1 MDLGMAEATTDKYS
15 AGEQGL
21 GYIYQGRLALHQMLQ
36 LPESTTVFLEK
47 DDDVDFEDGNGGKS
61 LASLKHKAEGE
72 RLTDLSMDFWKS
84 VRIWLDRY
92 KRDDGAKS
100 NLRFFLFTTAK
111 VGDDS
116 FLTRFLSGYVRNSED
131 DRTACE
137 LADDALARSKSA
149 SIGTITQEFN
159 ELTNAEKEDFLARIQ
174 ILDGSPRIGDI
185 PKLVKEGPMRII
197 RPANRD
203 AVFERLEGWWNDQ
216 VIRLLTGARTEGILG
231 NEISE
236 KMFSLSEEYKSDNLP
251 ITFIGKEPAEGI
263 DTDNDPRPFVWQLR
277 EIGISKDRIHS
288 AILDFYRAFEQRS
301 EWARENLLVPGELD
315 GYEDRLVDEWKRFKD
330 VVFEELDENSAED
343 ALKRAGKDLYKW
355 ADLESGKIHSL
366 RIRERVTEP
375 YVTRGSFHI
384 LANATPAPRIYW
396 HPRFLERVG
405 KALGVTA

>member
-1 MDLGMAEATTDKYS
+1 MAETTTDKYS

-21 GYIYQGRLALHQMLQ
+21 GYIYQGRLALYHMLQ

-47 DDDVDFEDGNGGKS
+47 DDDVDFEEGNGGKS
-61 LASLKHKAEGE
+61 LASLKHKAKGD
-72 RLTDLSMDFWKS
+72 RLTDLSSDFWKS
-84 VRIWLDRY
+84 VRIWLNRY
-92 KRDDGAKS
+92 KRDDRAKS
-100 NLRFFLFTTAK
+100 NLRFFLFTTAE
-111 VGDDS
+111 VSADS
-116 FLTRFLSGYVRNSED
+116 FLIRLLPGFVGNGD
-131 DRTACE
+131 DDKTLRE
-137 LADDALARSKSA
+137 LADDSLAKSKSV
-149 SIGTITQEFN
+149 SIRAIAQEFN
-159 ELTNAEKEDFLARIQ
+159 ELTKAEKEDFLTRIQ
-174 ILDGSPRIGDI
+174 IFDGSPRIGDI

-216 VIRLLTGARTEGILG
+216 VIRLLTGARIEGIPG

-251 ITFIGKEPAEGI
+251 ITFLGKEPAEGI

-301 EWARENLLVPGELD
+301 EWTRENLLVPGELD
-315 GYEDRLVDEWKRFKD
+315 RYEDRLVDEWKRFKD

-343 ALKRAGKDLYKW
+343 TLQRAGKGLYKW

-384 LANATPAPRIYW
+384 LANSTPAPRIYW
-396 HPRFLERVG
+396 HPRFLERIS
-405 KALGVTA
+405 KALGVAA

>member
-1 MDLGMAEATTDKYS
+1 MTEASTDKFS

-21 GYIYQGRLALHQMLQ
+21 GYIYQGRLALYQMLQ

-47 DDDVDFEDGNGGKS
+47 DDDVDFEDSNGSKS
-61 LASLKHKAEGE
+61 LASLKHKVEGD
-72 RLTDLSMDFWKS
+72 RLTDLSIDFWKS
-84 VRIWLDRY
+84 VRIWLARY

-100 NLRFFLFTTAK
+100 SLRFFLFTTAE
-111 VGDDS
+111 VGPGS
-116 FLTRFLSGYVRNSED
+116 FLIRFLPGFVAKSGDNGTPR
-131 DRTACE
+131 E
-137 LADDALARSKSA
+137 LAEDAIGRSKSE
-149 SIGTITQEFN
+149 SINNIAEEFN
-159 ELTNAEKEDFLARIQ
+159 KLTDAEKDDFLARIQ
-174 ILDGSPRIGDI
+174 IFDGSPRIGDI
-185 PKLVKEGPMRII
+185 PKLVKEGPMRIV

-216 VIRLLTGARTEGILG
+216 VIRLLTGARIEGISG

-251 ITFIGKEPAEGI
+251 ITFLDKVPAEGI
-263 DTDNDPRPFVWQLR
+263 ETDKDPRLFVWQLR
-277 EIGISKDRIHS
+277 EIGISKDRIRS

-301 EWARENLLVPGELD
+301 EWARENLLVSGELD
-315 GYEDRLVDEWKRFKD
+315 RYEDRLVDEWKRYRD
-330 VVFEELDENSAED
+330 VVFDELDENSAED
-343 ALKRAGKDLYKW
+343 TLKRAGKELYKW

-396 HPRFLERVG
+396 HPRFLERVA
-405 KALGVTA
+405 KTLEVAA

>member
-1 MDLGMAEATTDKYS
+1 MGESIRDKYS
-15 AGEQGL
+15 AGEQAL
-21 GYIYQGRLALHQMLQ
+21 GYIYQGRLALYQMLQ

-47 DDDVDFEDGNGGKS
+47 DDDVDFEDGSVGKS

-72 RLTDLSMDFWKS
+72 RLTDLSTDFWKS

-92 KRDDGAKS
+92 KRDDRAKS
-100 NLRFFLFTTAK
+100 NLRFFLFTTAE
-111 VGDDS
+111 VGADS
-116 FLTRFLSGYVRNSED
+116 FLTRFLPSFMGNGED
-131 DRTACE
+131 SKTPCE
-137 LADDALARSKSA
+137 LADDALAKSKSV
-149 SIGTITQEFN
+149 SIGAIAQEFN
-159 ELTNAEKEDFLARIQ
+159 VLTNAEKEDFLARIQ
-174 ILDGSPRIGDI
+174 IFDGSPRIGDI

-216 VIRLLTGARTEGILG
+216 VIRLLTGARTEGVPG

-236 KMFSLSEEYKSDNLP
+236 KMFSLSEEYKSNNLP
-251 ITFIGKEPAEGI
+251 ITFLGKEPADGI
-263 DTDNDPRPFVWQLR
+263 DTDNDPRSFVWQLR

-288 AILDFYRAFEQRS
+288 AILDFYRAFGQRS

-315 GYEDRLVDEWKRFKD
+315 RYEDRLVDEWRRFRD
-330 VVFEELDENSAED
+330 VVFEELAEDCAED
-343 ALKRAGKDLYKW
+343 ALKRAGKDLYRW

-375 YVTRGSFHI
+375 YITRGSFHI

-396 HPRFLERVG
+396 HPRFLERVR
-405 KALGVTA
+405 KALGAAA

>member
-1 MDLGMAEATTDKYS
+1 MAEASTDKFS
-15 AGEQGL
+15 AGKQGL
-21 GYIYQGRLALHQMLQ
+21 GYIYQGRLALYQMLQ

-47 DDDVDFEDGNGGKS
+47 DDDVDFEDSNGSKS
-61 LASLKHKAEGE
+61 LASLKHKMEGD
-72 RLTDLSMDFWKS
+72 RLTDLSIDFWKS
-84 VRIWLDRY
+84 VRIWLARY
-92 KRDDGAKS
+92 KRDDGPKS
-100 NLRFFLFTTAK
+100 NLRFFLFTTAE
-111 VGDDS
+111 VGPGSFLIRFLPGFVANGGDDGT
-116 FLTRFLSGYVRNSED
+116 LR
-131 DRTACE
+131 E
-137 LADDALARSKSA
+137 LAEDALGRSKSE
-149 SIGTITQEFN
+149 SISNIAEEFN
-159 ELTNAEKEDFLARIQ
+159 KLKDAEKDDFLARIQ
-174 ILDGSPRIGDI
+174 IFDGSPRIGDI

-216 VIRLLTGARTEGILG
+216 VIRLLTGARTEGIPG

-251 ITFIGKEPAEGI
+251 ITFLEKMPAEGA
-263 DTDNDPRPFVWQLR
+263 DTDKDPRLFVWQLR
-277 EIGISKDRIHS
+277 EIGISKDRIRS

-301 EWARENLLVPGELD
+301 EWTRENLLVPGELD
-315 GYEDRLVDEWKRFKD
+315 RYEDRLVDEWKRYRD
-330 VVFEELDENSAED
+330 VVFDELDENSAED
-343 ALKRAGKDLYKW
+343 TLKRAGKELYKW

-405 KALGVTA
+405 KTLEVAA

>member
-1 MDLGMAEATTDKYS
+1 MADAPTDKFS

-21 GYIYQGRLALHQMLQ
+21 GYIYQGRLALYQMLQ

-47 DDDVDFEDGNGGKS
+47 DDDVDFEDGSGGKS

-72 RLTDLSMDFWKS
+72 RLTDLSTDFWKS

-92 KRDDGAKS
+92 KRDDRAKS
-100 NLRFFLFTTAK
+100 NLRFFLFTTAE
-111 VGDDS
+111 VGSDS
-116 FLTRFLSGYVRNSED
+116 FLTRFLPGSFTNGEGDKTPR
-131 DRTACE
+131 E
-137 LADDALARSKSA
+137 LADDALAKSRSA
-149 SIGTITQEFN
+149 SISTIAKEFN
-159 ELTNAEKEDFLARIQ
+159 ELTDAEKEDFLARIQ
-174 ILDGSPRIGDI
+174 IFDRSPRIEDI

-197 RPANRD
+197 RPTNRD

-216 VIRLLTGARTEGILG
+216 VIRLLTGARTDGIPG

-251 ITFIGKEPAEGI
+251 ITFLGKEPAEGI
-263 DTDNDPRPFVWQLR
+263 DTDGDTRTFVSQLR
-277 EIGISKDRIHS
+277 EIGISKDRMHS

-315 GYEDRLVDEWKRFKD
+315 RYEERLVDEWKRYRD

-343 ALKRAGKDLYKW
+343 VLKRAGKDLYKW

-384 LANATPAPRIYW
+384 LANARPAPRIYW

-405 KALGVTA
+405 KALGIAA

>member
-1 MDLGMAEATTDKYS
+1 MAKATTDKYS

-21 GYIYQGRLALHQMLQ
+21 GYIYQGRLALYQMLQ

-47 DDDVDFEDGNGGKS
+47 DDDVDFEDDKGGKS

-72 RLTDLSMDFWKS
+72 RLTDLSTDFWKS

-92 KRDDGAKS
+92 KRDDRAKS
-100 NLRFFLFTTAK
+100 NLRFFLFTTAE
-111 VGDDS
+111 VGTNS
-116 FLTRFLSGYVRNSED
+116 FLTRFLPGFVSNAED
-131 DRTACE
+131 DKTSRE
-137 LADDALARSKSA
+137 LADDALAKSKSA
-149 SIGTITQEFN
+149 SIGAVAQEFN

-174 ILDGSPRIGDI
+174 IFDGSPRIEDI
-185 PKLVKEGPMRII
+185 PKLVKEGAMRII

-216 VIRLLTGARTEGILG
+216 VIRLLTGARTEGIPG

-251 ITFIGKEPAEGI
+251 ITFLGKVPAGGI

-277 EIGISKDRIHS
+277 EIGISKDRMHS

-315 GYEDRLVDEWKRFKD
+315 RYEDRLVDEWRRFKN

-343 ALKRAGKDLYKW
+343 TLKRAGRDLYKW
-355 ADLESGKIHSL
+355 ADLESSKLHSL

-375 YVTRGSFHI
+375 YVTRGSLHI
-384 LANATPAPRIYW
+384 LANATPMPRIYW

-405 KALGVTA
+405 KALGVAA

>member
-1 MDLGMAEATTDKYS
+1 VAETTTDKYS

-21 GYIYQGRLALHQMLQ
+21 GYIYQGRLALYHMLQ

-47 DDDVDFEDGNGGKS
+47 DDDVDFEEGNGGKS
-61 LASLKHKAEGE
+61 LASLKHKAKGD
-72 RLTDLSMDFWKS
+72 RLTDLSSDFWKS
-84 VRIWLDRY
+84 VRIWLNRY
-92 KRDDGAKS
+92 KRDDRAKS
-100 NLRFFLFTTAK
+100 NLRFFLFTTAE
-111 VGDDS
+111 VSADS
-116 FLTRFLSGYVRNSED
+116 FLIRLLPGFVGNGD
-131 DRTACE
+131 DDKTLRE
-137 LADDALARSKSA
+137 LADDSLAKSKSV
-149 SIGTITQEFN
+149 SIRAIAQEFN
-159 ELTNAEKEDFLARIQ
+159 ELTKAEKEDFLTRIQ
-174 ILDGSPRIGDI
+174 IFDGSPRIGDI

-216 VIRLLTGARTEGILG
+216 VIRLLTGARIEGIPG

-251 ITFIGKEPAEGI
+251 ITFLGKEPAEGI

-301 EWARENLLVPGELD
+301 EWTRENLLVPGELD
-315 GYEDRLVDEWKRFKD
+315 RYEDRLVDEWKRFKD

-343 ALKRAGKDLYKW
+343 TLQRAGKGLYKW

-384 LANATPAPRIYW
+384 LANSTPAPRIYW
-396 HPRFLERVG
+396 HPRFLERIS
-405 KALGVTA
+405 KALGVAA

>member
-1 MDLGMAEATTDKYS
+1 MAEATTDKYS

-21 GYIYQGRLALHQMLQ
+21 GYIYQGRLALYQMLQ

-47 DDDVDFEDGNGGKS
+47 DDDVDFEDGNGGQS

-72 RLTDLSMDFWKS
+72 RLTDLSTDFWKS

-92 KRDDGAKS
+92 KRDDRAKS

-111 VGDDS
+111 VSADS
-116 FLTRFLSGYVRNSED
+116 FLTRFLPGFVGNGED
-131 DRTACE
+131 DKTPRE
-137 LADDALARSKSA
+137 LADDALAKSKSGSSGA
-149 SIGTITQEFN
+149 IAQEFN

-174 ILDGSPRIGDI
+174 IFDESPRIGNI

-216 VIRLLTGARTEGILG
+216 VIRLLSGARTEGIPG

-251 ITFIGKEPAEGI
+251 ITFLGKEPAEGI

-277 EIGISKDRIHS
+277 EIGISKDRMHS

-301 EWARENLLVPGELD
+301 EWTRENLLVPGELD
-315 GYEDRLVDEWKRFKD
+315 RYEDRLVDEWKRFKD

-343 ALKRAGKDLYKW
+343 TLKRAGKDLYKW

-405 KALGVTA
+405 KALEVAA

>member
-1 MDLGMAEATTDKYS
+1 MGVAKAPTDKYS

-21 GYIYQGRLALHQMLQ
+21 GYIYQGRMALYQMLQ

-61 LASLKHKAEGE
+61 LASLKHKAKGE
-72 RLTDLSMDFWKS
+72 RLTDLSTDFWKS

-92 KRDDGAKS
+92 KRDGLAKS
-100 NLRFFLFTTAK
+100 NLRFFLLTTAE
-111 VGDDS
+111 VGADS
-116 FLTRFLSGYVRNSED
+116 FLTRFLPGFAGKSED
-131 DRTACE
+131 NKTPRE
-137 LADDALARSKSA
+137 LAEDALGRSKSGSL
-149 SIGTITQEFN
+149 SIITKEFN
-159 ELTNAEKEDFLARIQ
+159 ELTDVEKDDFFARIQ
-174 ILDGSPRIGDI
+174 IFDGSPRIGDI

-216 VIRLLTGARTEGILG
+216 VIRLLTGARNEGIPG

-236 KMFSLSEEYKSDNLP
+236 KMFSLSDEYQSSNLP
-251 ITFIGKEPAEGI
+251 ITFLGKEPADGI
-263 DTDNDPRPFVWQLR
+263 DTDSDPRIFVSQLR

-301 EWARENLLVPGELD
+301 EWARENLLVSGELD
-315 GYEDRLVDEWKRFKD
+315 RYEERLVDEWKRYKD
-330 VVFEELDENSAED
+330 VVFEELDERSAED
-343 ALKRAGKDLYKW
+343 TLKRAGKDLYKW
-355 ADLESGKIHSL
+355 ADMESGKIHSL

-384 LANATPAPRIYW
+384 LANATPAPRVYW
-396 HPRFLERVG
+396 HPRFLERIG
-405 KALGVTA
+405 KAMGVAA

>member
-1 MDLGMAEATTDKYS
+1 MGVAKAPTDKYS

-21 GYIYQGRLALHQMLQ
+21 GYIYQGRMALYQMLQ

-61 LASLKHKAEGE
+61 LASLKHKAKGE
-72 RLTDLSMDFWKS
+72 RLTDLSTDFWKS

-92 KRDDGAKS
+92 KRDGLAKS
-100 NLRFFLFTTAK
+100 NLRFFLLTTAE
-111 VGDDS
+111 VGADS
-116 FLTRFLSGYVRNSED
+116 FLTRFLPGFAGKSED
-131 DRTACE
+131 NKTPRE
-137 LADDALARSKSA
+137 LAEDALGRSKSGSL
-149 SIGTITQEFN
+149 SIIAKEFN
-159 ELTNAEKEDFLARIQ
+159 ELTDVEKDDFFARIQ
-174 ILDGSPRIGDI
+174 IFDGSPRIGDI

-216 VIRLLTGARTEGILG
+216 VIRLLTGARNEGIPG

-236 KMFSLSEEYKSDNLP
+236 KMFSLSDEYQSSNLP
-251 ITFIGKEPAEGI
+251 ITFLGKEPADGI
-263 DTDNDPRPFVWQLR
+263 DTDSDPRIFVSQLR

-301 EWARENLLVPGELD
+301 EWARENLLVSGELD
-315 GYEDRLVDEWKRFKD
+315 RYEERLVDEWKRYKD
-330 VVFEELDENSAED
+330 VVFEELDERSAED
-343 ALKRAGKDLYKW
+343 TLKRAGKDLYKW
-355 ADLESGKIHSL
+355 ADMESGKIHSL

-384 LANATPAPRIYW
+384 LANATPAPRVYW

-405 KALGVTA
+405 KAMGVAA

>member
-1 MDLGMAEATTDKYS
+1 MAKAPTDKYS

-21 GYIYQGRLALHQMLQ
+21 GYIYQGRMALYQMLQ

-61 LASLKHKAEGE
+61 LASLKHKAKGE
-72 RLTDLSMDFWKS
+72 RLTDLSTDFWKS

-92 KRDDGAKS
+92 KRDGLAKS
-100 NLRFFLFTTAK
+100 NLRFFLLTTAE
-111 VGDDS
+111 VGADS
-116 FLTRFLSGYVRNSED
+116 FLTRFLPGFAGKSED
-131 DRTACE
+131 NKTPRE
-137 LADDALARSKSA
+137 LAEDALGRSKSGSL
-149 SIGTITQEFN
+149 SIIAKEFN
-159 ELTNAEKEDFLARIQ
+159 ELTDVEKDDFFARIQ
-174 ILDGSPRIGDI
+174 IFDGSPRIGDI

-216 VIRLLTGARTEGILG
+216 VIRLLTGARNEGIPG

-236 KMFSLSEEYKSDNLP
+236 KMFSLSDEYQSSNLP
-251 ITFIGKEPAEGI
+251 ITFLGKEPADGI
-263 DTDNDPRPFVWQLR
+263 DTDSDPRIFVSQLR

-301 EWARENLLVPGELD
+301 EWARENLLVSGELD
-315 GYEDRLVDEWKRFKD
+315 RYEERLVDEWKRYKD
-330 VVFEELDENSAED
+330 VVFEELDERSAED
-343 ALKRAGKDLYKW
+343 TLKRAGKDLYKW
-355 ADLESGKIHSL
+355 ADMESGKIHSL

-384 LANATPAPRIYW
+384 LANATPAPRVYW

-405 KALGVTA
+405 KAMGVAA

>member
-1 MDLGMAEATTDKYS
+1 MAGATTDKYS

-21 GYIYQGRLALHQMLQ
+21 GYIYQGRLALYQMLQ

-61 LASLKHKAEGE
+61 LASLKHKVEGE
-72 RLTDLSMDFWKS
+72 RLNDLSTDFWKS

-92 KRDDGAKS
+92 KRDDRAKS
-100 NLRFFLFTTAK
+100 SLRFFLFTTGK
-111 VGDDS
+111 VGANS
-116 FLTRFLSGYVRNSED
+116 FLTRFLADFVGNGED
-131 DRTACE
+131 DKTPRE
-137 LADDALARSKSA
+137 LADDALAKSKST
-149 SIGTITQEFN
+149 SIVAIAHDFN
-159 ELTNAEKEDFLARIQ
+159 ELSNAEKEDFLARIE
-174 ILDGSPRIGDI
+174 IFDGSPRIGDI
-185 PKLVKEGPMRII
+185 PKLVKEGPMRIV

-216 VIRLLTGARTEGILG
+216 VIRLLTGARTAGIPG
-231 NEISE
+231 DEISE

-251 ITFIGKEPAEGI
+251 ITFLGKEPTEGI
-263 DTDNDPRPFVWQLR
+263 DTDNDPRSFVWQLR

-315 GYEDRLVDEWKRFKD
+315 RYEDRLVDEWRRFKD
-330 VVFEELDENSAED
+330 VVFEELDENGAEHT
-343 ALKRAGKDLYKW
+343 LERAGKDLYKW

-396 HPRFLERVG
+396 HPRFLERIA
-405 KALGVTA
+405 KALEVAA